1 MTQRLGV
8 LGGTFDPIHYGH
20 LMIAEVLGEELS
32 LDGVLFVP
40 AGAPPHKPNQP
51 ITPVAHRLRMTE
63 LGAIGNPR
71 FSLST
76 LDLQPSGQSY
86 TADLLARVA
95 AVHPDAEL
103 FFLMGLDS
111 LRDLPTWHHA
121 NSIGHIAQLAVAQR
135 PGVEMDI
142 DAIFEQL
149 PCLRGRVHLRNTPG
163 IDLSATLLRDRVGA
177 GKSIRYMTP
186 ESVRRYI
193 LDHGL
198 YSTPP
203 ENRPTSQSASSR

>member
-1 MTQRLGV
+1 LT
-8 LGGTFDPIHYGH
+8 
-20 LMIAEVLGEELS
+20 
-32 LDGVLFVP
+32 
-40 AGAPPHKPNQP
+40 
-51 ITPVAHRLRMTE
+51 
-63 LGAIGNPR
+63 
-71 FSLST
+71 
-76 LDLQPSGQSY
+76 
-86 TADLLARVA
+86 RVA
-95 AVHPDAEL
+95 AAHPDAEL

-111 LRDLPTWHHA
+111 LRDLPTWQKA
-121 NSIGHIAQLAVAQR
+121 NSIGQLAQLGVAQR

-142 DAIFEQL
+142 DAVLDQL
-149 PCLRGRVHLRNTPG
+149 PDLRGRVHVCSTPG
-163 IDLSATLLRDRVGA
+163 IDLSATLLRDRVAA